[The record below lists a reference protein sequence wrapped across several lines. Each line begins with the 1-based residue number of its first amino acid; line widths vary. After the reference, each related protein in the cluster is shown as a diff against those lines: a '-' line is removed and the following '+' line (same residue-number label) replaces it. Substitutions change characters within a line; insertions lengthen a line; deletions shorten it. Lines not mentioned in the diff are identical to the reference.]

1 MTAPASRGFDEVS
14 RWVQILDADSQQQIE
29 QLFMYRVKLLAALEL
44 AETLSTVFEEEDEPV
59 IGLAGVTDGFGRG
72 PQFGVTGEADE
83 SQSGASQEL
92 ASQPGTMPTA
102 FGTNAAVSAN
112 LSVKI
117 VADETTNSLLIRS
130 SARDYRQLLTT
141 ISQLDRKISIAN
153 RV

>member
-1 MTAPASRGFDEVS
+1 MHLYQLSNANAVEVAAELAEILLLIEGPNPAYQVRGIERINSILVTAPASRGFDEVS
-14 RWVQILDADSQQQIE
+14 RWVQILDADSQQQVE
-29 QLFMYRVKLLAALEL
+29 QLFMYRVKHLAALEL

-102 FGTNAAVSAN
+102 FG
-112 LSVKI
+112 
-117 VADETTNSLLIRS
+117 
-130 SARDYRQLLTT
+130 
-141 ISQLDRKISIAN
+141 
-153 RV
+153 